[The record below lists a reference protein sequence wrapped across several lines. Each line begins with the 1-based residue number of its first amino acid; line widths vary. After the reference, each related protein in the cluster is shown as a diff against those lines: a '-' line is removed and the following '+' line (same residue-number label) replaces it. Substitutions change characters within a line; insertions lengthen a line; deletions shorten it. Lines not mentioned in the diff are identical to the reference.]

1 MRPFRF
7 SGHLYGRMISAP
19 TIIIFYLH
27 SVGDGVPDVPLIT
40 EIAHG
45 AARTPP
51 PTITNFYPHRRGAF
65 RAPISFSRTSA
76 RADDIRPYD
85 YNFLSAFCRGRRPR
99 RPVNYRNR
107 PWGGE
112 GATLQLPILICTVGA
127 HSVRPFRFPGHLHG
141 RMISAPTI
149 INFYP
154 HSVGDGVPDV
164 PLITEIAHG
173 AARAPPPTITNFYP
187 HRRGAFRA
195 PIWFFGHLHG
205 RIISAPTIIIFY
217 PHSVGA
223 AFGSPG

>member
-1 MRPFRF
+1 MGRRGRHPLQLQIFIRTVGAHSVRPFRF

-112 GATLQLPILICTVGA
+112 GATPYNYK
-127 HSVRPFRFPGHLHG
+127 F
-141 RMISAPTI
+141 IS
-149 INFYP
+149 
-154 HSVGDGVPDV
+154 
-164 PLITEIAHG
+164 
-173 AARAPPPTITNFYP
+173 
-187 HRRGAFRA
+187 
-195 PIWFFGHLHG
+195 
-205 RIISAPTIIIFY
+205 
-217 PHSVGA
+217 
-223 AFGSPG
+223 SP